1 MARDA
6 AFAARFPGFFSGPFV
21 GGALFVG
28 DPTAFAGDLTLLLSI
43 H

>member
-1 MARDA
+1 MARHA
-6 AFAARFPGFFSGPFV
+6 AFAARFASLFSGPFV
-21 GGALFVG
+21 SGALFVG